1 MDLREIKEVIKLMK
15 TNDITDFEL
24 EKEGFKIV
32 LRKEKEIV
40 SQKVIEPLPAYY
52 HPPAIVD
59 IPQNY
64 KQNHVS
70 APVSEKVETKPEV
83 EDQSIAYVV
92 SPMVGTFYA
101 APSPD
106 SPPYVKTGQEI
117 KADDVVCILEAM
129 KVFNEIKAEVEGIIL
144 EVLVENGSPVE
155 YGQKLFK
162 IQKSKR

>member
-40 SQKVIEPLPAYY
+40 SQKIIEPVSAYY
-52 HPPAIVD
+52 HQPPMVEMAQSFK
-59 IPQNY
+59 PNNSSSALQE
-64 KQNHVS
+64 KAVS
-70 APVSEKVETKPEV
+70 KEEV
-83 EDQSIAYVV
+83 EDESITYIL
-92 SPMVGTFYA
+92 SPMVGTFYG

-106 SPPYVKTGQEI
+106 SPPYVKTGQEV

-129 KVFNEIKAEVEGIIL
+129 KVFNEIKAELEGKIV